1 MFTSVTCHQH
11 KCNCTLTKFNFVD
24 PLLFLPLSYDIC
36 QMMILVLQTMVT
48 IFTMLN

>member
-11 KCNCTLTKFNFVD
+11 KCNCTSTKFSFVD

-36 QMMILVLQTMVT
+36 QMTILAQQTMVM
-48 IFTMLN
+48 IFTTLN